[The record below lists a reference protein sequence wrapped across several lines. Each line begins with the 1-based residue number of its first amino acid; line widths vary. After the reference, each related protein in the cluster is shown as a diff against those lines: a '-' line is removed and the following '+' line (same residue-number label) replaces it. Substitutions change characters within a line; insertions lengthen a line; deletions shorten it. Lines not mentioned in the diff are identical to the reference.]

1 MTKQEFLNTLRISL
15 NGKISPE
22 SVEDN
27 LSYYEDYI
35 NTQIRMGG
43 SEQEIL
49 NTLGDPRLI
58 ARSIIE
64 AYGKEQGNG
73 GEKSHTQ
80 ATGASDEPKKRNF
93 RIPVW
98 LWIFLIVFLI
108 VFILSAVFSLLWA
121 MLPILL
127 PILLVLVIVNIIR
140 KNF

>member
-1 MTKQEFLNTLRISL
+1 M
-15 NGKISPE
+15 NGKISPA

-35 NTQIRMGG
+35 NTQIRLGC
-43 SEQEIL
+43 SEQEVL

-73 GEKSHTQ
+73 GERSDTQ
-80 ATGASDEPKKRNF
+80 DTGASGEKKRRF

-98 LWIFLIVFLI
+98 VWIFLAVFLI

-127 PILLVLVIVNIIR
+127 PILLVIVIINIIR
-140 KNF
+140 RNS